1 MPSYSSI
8 IRILRIAVPAIG
20 ALLLILFFLWPTIT
34 RIRLPH
40 IDKAEIHGDRTELIN
55 PRYEGKEKDGQRY
68 VLTAERAIQ
77 VRADA
82 DHLTLISPTAALE
95 KPDNALGSKV
105 SAQRGIYDSK
115 AQFLNL
121 NDNVKLV
128 TPQGDVFN
136 TTTAD
141 VDLKTKT
148 VTSHDAISGNS
159 PRFDMTAHGFTYDD
173 LHGLLTLA
181 GPAKLTLY
189 GNAHEP
195 PINPSAAPATSG
207 TGTN

>member
-1 MPSYSSI
+1 MPSYSAVV
-8 IRILRIAVPAIG
+8 RGLRIIVPAIG
-20 ALLLILFFLWPTIT
+20 ALLLILFFLWPAIT

-95 KPDNALGSKV
+95 KPDNTLGSKV
-105 SAQRGIYDSK
+105 SAQNGIYDSK
-115 AQFLNL
+115 QQFLNL
-121 NDNVKLV
+121 KDNVKLV
-128 TPQGDVFN
+128 TPQGDTFN

-148 VTSHDAISGNS
+148 VTGHDAISGNS

-189 GNAHEP
+189 GNAHETLSH
-195 PINPSAAPATSG
+195 PSAAPAAPG
-207 TGTN
+207 AGAK